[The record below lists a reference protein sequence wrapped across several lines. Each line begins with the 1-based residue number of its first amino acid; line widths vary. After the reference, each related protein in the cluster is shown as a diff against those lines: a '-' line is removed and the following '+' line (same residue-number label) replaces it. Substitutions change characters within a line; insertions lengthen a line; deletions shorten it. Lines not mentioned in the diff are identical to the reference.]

1 MKRFEFK
8 LQALL
13 NFRKHLERVA
23 QQDMARTVM
32 EVSDCEHQIG
42 SLQTTHG
49 QSAQRLELLVEKGVA
64 AQEFKQHNAYIGAV
78 TQMILEEKRRRTQL
92 EKILKKK
99 RLVLKKRSIDKK
111 AIERLREKQV
121 KEYNQELLGME
132 QKELDQI
139 SSLKKAR
146 EISND
151 AEH

>member
-8 LQALL
+8 LQAVL

-23 QQDMARTVM
+23 QQDMARAVM

-49 QSAQRLELLVEKGVA
+49 QSAQRLESIVAKGVA
-64 AQEFKQHNAYIGAV
+64 AQEFKQHHVYIGAI
-78 TQMILEEKRRRTQL
+78 TQTIAAEKRRKIQL
-92 EKILKKK
+92 EKILEKK
-99 RLVLKKRSIDKK
+99 RLALKKRSIDKK
-111 AIERLREKQV
+111 VIERLREKQA
-121 KEYNQELLGME
+121 KEYNQELLVTE
-132 QKELDQI
+132 QKELDEI

-151 AEH
+151 IE

>member
-23 QQDMARTVM
+23 QQDMAKTVLA
-32 EVSDCEHQIG
+32 VSECENQIG
-42 SLQTTHG
+42 SLQTIHG
-49 QSAQRLELLVEKGVA
+49 QSAQKLESIVQKGVA
-64 AQEFKQHNAYIGAV
+64 AQEFKQHHVYIGAV
-78 TQMILEEKRRRTQL
+78 TQMIAAEKRRKSQL
-92 EKILKKK
+92 EKVLEKK

-111 AIERLREKQV
+111 AIERLREKQA
-121 KEYNQELLGME
+121 KEYNQELRVIE
-132 QKELDQI
+132 QKELDEI

-151 AEH
+151 AK